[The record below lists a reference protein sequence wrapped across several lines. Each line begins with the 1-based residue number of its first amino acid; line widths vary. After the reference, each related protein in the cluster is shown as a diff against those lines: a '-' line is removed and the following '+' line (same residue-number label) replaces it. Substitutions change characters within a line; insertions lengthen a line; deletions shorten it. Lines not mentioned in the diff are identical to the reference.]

1 VYSSGATSVKFE
13 GTLSPENSDDEL
25 DVLLV
30 GEGEE
35 EEGGDGQ
42 STSGLSTAAKL
53 RRQRSSSSP
62 SRRRTSSGAG
72 SISLA
77 SSSSAGGA
85 AAAAG
90 GGLRR
95 SSSIGE
101 SGELLVD
108 VIEQEVLDALSAH
121 DSVHGGGGAGAAGV
135 VRFQEHGQ
143 GGDGDGSVMTAE
155 EYEDEEFHRRP
166 KIIQV
171 CKAVLFYFSAHI
183 ILPSLLN

>member
-30 GEGEE
+30 GEGE

-121 DSVHGGGGAGAAGV
+121 DSVHGGAGAAGV